1 MHPTFHPQLTLTH
14 IQDAAQRIRGHA
26 IRTPLLENDTLNNIT
41 GGRVLLKAECLQRT
55 GSFKFRGAYNKIA
68 QLSQAQLTLG
78 VVACS
83 SGNHAQGL
91 ARTAQLHNCNATIVM
106 PQDAPAL
113 KISNTKRYG
122 AKVVLYDRYTESREE
137 IAHAIAEAS
146 GALFVPP
153 YDDFDI
159 MAGQGTC
166 GLEIMQQA
174 NQRAIDLHAVLTAS
188 SGGGLTAGVATAVR
202 STKAQIQIHTVEP
215 ANHDDHARSFAAG
228 ERIRNECSSAS
239 ICDALLAPEPGEH
252 TFAVNKALVQT
263 GFTVT
268 ENQIKD
274 AVRFAFSELKLI
286 LEPGGAATL
295 AAVINEKSLRGLN
308 VAIVLSGGNIDPHL
322 LSDLLT
328 TE

>member
-113 KISNTKRYG
+113 KISNSLSHELQLLEQTR
-122 AKVVLYDRYTESREE
+122 SRLMSLVR
-137 IAHAIAEAS
+137 IEAMHNRHS
-146 GALFVPP
+146 
-153 YDDFDI
+153 
-159 MAGQGTC
+159 
-166 GLEIMQQA
+166 
-174 NQRAIDLHAVLTAS
+174 R
-188 SGGGLTAGVATAVR
+188 
-202 STKAQIQIHTVEP
+202 
-215 ANHDDHARSFAAG
+215 DH
-228 ERIRNECSSAS
+228 
-239 ICDALLAPEPGEH
+239 
-252 TFAVNKALVQT
+252 
-263 GFTVT
+263 
-268 ENQIKD
+268 
-274 AVRFAFSELKLI
+274 
-286 LEPGGAATL
+286 
-295 AAVINEKSLRGLN
+295 
-308 VAIVLSGGNIDPHL
+308 
-322 LSDLLT
+322 
-328 TE
+328 